1 MPGTCSRGTV
11 LEVNLDP
18 IVGSEANKVRPCVV
32 VQNDI
37 GNRYSPIVI
46 VVAITGAENVAKTY
60 PVDVPVPKGEGGLS
74 KDSVVQCNQ
83 IRSVD
88 EKRFVRT
95 LGRLSSQ
102 TMTRLTRR
110 SEQACRCSVQIQ
122 QNSRH
127 ELEPTRISDTTAVP
141 VQRTFR
147 TLLFRSTAPP
157 DVS

>member
-1 MPGTCSRGTV
+1 MPGICSRGTV

-74 KDSVVQCNQ
+74 QDSVVQCNQ

-95 LGRLSSQ
+95 VGRLSTQ
-102 TMTRLTRR
+102 TMEKVDKALRASL
-110 SEQACRCSVQIQ
+110 S
-122 QNSRH
+122 
-127 ELEPTRISDTTAVP
+127 L
-141 VQRTFR
+141 
-147 TLLFRSTAPP
+147 
-157 DVS
+157 